1 VRIPMLDIVNMHAPI
16 RGELIAKLTEV
27 LDSGSYIRGKFV
39 DAFENE
45 LAAHVGVERAVGV
58 SSGTDALLVALM
70 ALDAKPGD
78 EIITTAFTFFA
89 TAGAIAR
96 LGAKPVF
103 VDIDP
108 VTFNIDPDRIAE
120 AATDKT
126 AGIVP
131 VHLFG
136 QSADMDKINA
146 VAQSKGLWVLEDA
159 AQSIGALYNGK
170 MSGTMGTIGIYS
182 FYPAKNL
189 GAIGDGGAVV
199 TDDPDLGEKIVLL
212 RDHGQNPTY
221 YYKMVGGNFRLDAIQ
236 AATLSVKLPHLKTWE
251 ETRRRAAAAYAE
263 LLAGNDLFVP
273 PAELPGNRHVFNQ
286 YELRVR
292 DGKRDAAMAKL
303 KEADIGCAI
312 FYPVP
317 LHLQECFA
325 GLGYKEGDLPATEQ
339 AANEVLALPVC
350 VDEDVCREVVSVLKT
365 V

>member
-1 VRIPMLDIVNMHAPI
+1 MRIPMLDIVNMHAPI
-16 RGELIAKLTEV
+16 RDELVAKLTEV
-27 LDSGSYIRGKFV
+27 LDSGSYIKGKYV
-39 DAFENE
+39 AAFEE
-45 LAAHVGVERAVGV
+45 EFAAYVGGKRAVGV

-70 ALDAKPGD
+70 ALGVKPGD
-78 EIITTAFTFFA
+78 EVITSAFTFFA

-96 LGAKPVF
+96 LDATPVF
-103 VDIDP
+103 ADIDP
-108 VTFNIDPDRIAE
+108 VTFNIDPGRIGE
-120 AATDKT
+120 KVTGRT

-146 VAQSKGLWVLEDA
+146 IAEKHGLWVLEDA
-159 AQSIGALYNGK
+159 AQSVGALYNGR
-170 MSGTMGTIGIYS
+170 MCGAMGTIGIYS

-189 GAIGDGGAVV
+189 GAIGDAGAVV
-199 TDDPDLGEKIVLL
+199 TDDEALGEKIALL
-212 RDHGQNPTY
+212 RDHGQDPTY

-251 ETRRRAAAAYAE
+251 EKRRRAAALYTE
-263 LLAGNDLFVP
+263 LLAASELFVT

-286 YELRVR
+286 FEIRVR
-292 DGKRDAAMAKL
+292 DGKRDAAAAKL
-303 KEADIGCAI
+303 KEADIGCAV

-325 GLGYKEGDLPATEQ
+325 DLGGREGHLPETELACEQ
-339 AANEVLALPVC
+339 VLALPVC
-350 VDEDVCREVVSVLKT
+350 VDEAVCREVVSILKT